1 MICVTC
7 QWLWENLDRP
17 GEKSIRAR
25 QLVRRGR
32 YSFPEEE
39 KEDHHFVCGSH
50 DGHRIGENGQAE
62 FGNVARL
69 SIFLRMI

>member
-17 GEKSIRAR
+17 GEKFVQGNWLA
-25 QLVRRGR
+25 
-32 YSFPEEE
+32 EEDTRFQ
-39 KEDHHFVCGSH
+39 KKKKKIIILCCSH